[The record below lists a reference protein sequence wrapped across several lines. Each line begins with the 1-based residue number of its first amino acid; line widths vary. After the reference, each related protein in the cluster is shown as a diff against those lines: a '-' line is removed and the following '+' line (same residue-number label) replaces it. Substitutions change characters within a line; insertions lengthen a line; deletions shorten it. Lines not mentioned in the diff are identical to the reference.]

1 MKTILYKFIYS
12 FPVQLFMLHFRRYQV
27 LLIFWLILFTTVN
40 GSFMKMFG
48 AISLFLAPEYIG
60 SVNFYGTFILGGAL
74 GLFIMSW
81 NIVTFILN
89 SKRFKFLATTNHP
102 FAKYCLNNAI
112 IPLALIIFIFVKL
125 YIYQRYNELNI
136 PGNILILM
144 SGLFMGIVLFLFIS
158 FTYFFSANKTILR
171 SIQRKMGGTRKLL
184 EQIRTKEAQ
193 HDDDALRVDNYLN
206 AVFKSRRARNV
217 DHYNKH
223 FLDFVFR
230 RHHFAALITMIFA
243 VIFLLIMSYL
253 TAYPAF
259 RIPAG
264 ASILIFFSILIGF
277 SGAFAYIFGTWSI
290 PLLIIGILLL
300 NAALKDDIIDTRSK
314 AYGLDY
320 THKDERPEYQF
331 RYLDSLFT
339 PQLAQKDEDST
350 VQILNRWRGKF
361 PSYTKPKMIIINV
374 SGGGT
379 RSATWCMDVMQRADS
394 LMGGSLMD
402 HTVLITGASGGMIA
416 ATYFRELYL
425 EKLQGKEI
433 NLYSK
438 RYIEN
443 VSKDLLNAILSSFAI
458 NDFFTPFQRF
468 TLDGNRYS
476 IDRGYA
482 FERQLNIN
490 TDFALDKTLKDY
502 ERPVQEAKIPMI
514 FFTPTITTDGRKLI
528 ITSQPVSYMTW
539 PQYIRPHRN
548 VRDVDGVDFCRY
560 FAKFHPEDLR
570 ITTALR
576 MSATFPYVL
585 PNVYLPTR
593 PIIDV
598 MDAGIRDN
606 YGQETSLRFLH
617 VFRDWINENTSG
629 VIFIQI
635 RDSHKNEVLPIEK
648 QKGLMDMILEPLF
661 TMQHNWSAFQDYEHD
676 DLTAYAEHFFKVPF
690 SRIIFQYVPKK
701 GTEAA
706 ALNWHL
712 TGREKFDIYQSLF
725 NPGNTNA
732 FHYLLEMIKQ

>member
-12 FPVQLFMLHFRRYQV
+12 FPVQLVMLHFRRYQI
-27 LLIFWLILFTTVN
+27 LLLFWLILFTTVN

-48 AISLFLAPEYIG
+48 AISLFLAPEYLG

-102 FAKYCLNNAI
+102 FAKYCLNNAV
-112 IPLALIIFIFVKL
+112 IPLVLIIFVFVKFYL
-125 YIYQRYNELNI
+125 YQKHNELSVT
-136 PGNILILM
+136 GNILILM
-144 SGLFMGIVLFLFIS
+144 SGLLSGMVLFLFIS
-158 FTYFFSANKTILR
+158 FTYFFSANRTILR
-171 SIQRKMGGTRKLL
+171 SIQRQMGGTRRLL

-193 HDDDALRVDNYLN
+193 QDDNALKVDNYLN
-206 AVFKSRRARNV
+206 SVFHSKRARNV

-243 VIFLLIMSYL
+243 VIFLIIMSYL

-277 SGAFAYIFGTWSI
+277 SGAFAYLFGTWSI
-290 PLLIIGILLL
+290 PLLVVGVLLL
-300 NAALKDDIIDTRSK
+300 NAAVKDDIIDTRSK

-320 THKDERPEYQF
+320 THITERPEYNF
-331 RYLDSLFT
+331 HYLDSLFS
-339 PQLAQKDEDST
+339 PQLAQQDEANT
-350 VQILNRWRGKF
+350 LLMLNRWKSKF
-361 PSYTKPKMIIINV
+361 PQHVKPKMIILNV

-394 LMGGSLMD
+394 LMGGTLMD
-402 HTVLITGASGGMIA
+402 HTALITGASGGMIA

-425 EKLQGKEI
+425 EKLEGKKI
-433 NLYSK
+433 DLYS
-438 RYIEN
+438 RSYVEN
-443 VSKDLLNAILSSFAI
+443 ISKDLLNAVLSSFAI

-468 TLDGNRYS
+468 TLDGNRYP

-490 TDFALDKTLKDY
+490 TDYVLAKTLKDY
-502 ERPVQEAKIPMI
+502 EKPVQEAKIPMI
-514 FFTPTITTDGRKLI
+514 IFTPTITTDGRKLLI
-528 ITSQPVSYMTW
+528 ASQPVSYMTW
-539 PQYIRPHRN
+539 PEYGGPHRN
-548 VRDVDGVDFCRY
+548 IRDVDGVDFCRY

-585 PNVYLPTR
+585 PNVYLPTH

-617 VFRDWINENTSG
+617 VFRDWINANTGG
-629 VIFIQI
+629 VVFIQI
-635 RDSHKNEVLPIEK
+635 RDSHKNEMLPVQK
-648 QKGLMDMILEPLF
+648 QKNLMDMILEPLF
-661 TMQHNWSAFQDYEHD
+661 TMQRNWSAFQDYEHD
-676 DLTAYAEHFFKVPF
+676 DLTAYAAHFLQVPF
-690 SRIIFQYVPKK
+690 SKIVFQYVPKK
-701 GTEAA
+701 GTEMA

-725 NPGNTNA
+725 SPSNTLA
-732 FHYLLEMIKQ
+732 FKYLLETLNH

>member
-1 MKTILYKFIYS
+1 MKKVLYKFIYS
-12 FPVQLFMLHFRRYQV
+12 FPVQLFMLHFRRFQI
-27 LLIFWLILFTTVN
+27 LLLFWLVLFTTVN
-40 GSFMKMFG
+40 GSFAKMFG
-48 AISLFLAPEYIG
+48 AISLFLAPEYLG
-60 SVNFYGTFILGGAL
+60 SVNFYGTFILGGAIA
-74 GLFIMSW
+74 LFIMSW
-81 NIVTFILN
+81 NIVTFILH

-102 FAKYCLNNAI
+102 FAKYCLNNII
-112 IPLALIIFIFVKL
+112 IPLAFIVFTFIKL
-125 YIYQRYNELNI
+125 YLYQRYNELNTV
-136 PGNILILM
+136 GNILVLM
-144 SGLFMGIVLFLFIS
+144 GGLFLGMFVFFFIS
-158 FTYFFSANKTILR
+158 FTYFFSANRTILR
-171 SIQRKMGGTRKLL
+171 SIQRKMGGPRKLL
-184 EQIRTKEAQ
+184 EQIRTKESQ
-193 HDDDALRVDNYLN
+193 HDDDALKVDNYLN
-206 AVFKSRRARNV
+206 SIFRSKRARNV

-230 RHHFAALITMIFA
+230 RHHFAALLTMIIA
-243 VIFLLIMSYL
+243 VIFLVIMSYL

-290 PLLIIGILLL
+290 PLLVVGILLL
-300 NAALKDDIIDTRSK
+300 NAAVKDDIIDTRSK

-320 THKDERPEYQF
+320 THISARPQYNF
-331 RYLDSLFT
+331 HYLDSLFT
-339 PQLAQKDEDST
+339 PLLAREDELKT
-350 VQILNRWRGKF
+350 IQILNNWRNKF
-361 PSYTKPKMIIINV
+361 PAGNKPKMVIINV

-394 LMGGSLMD
+394 LLGGNLMN

-425 EKLQGKEI
+425 EKIQGKKI
-433 NLYSK
+433 DLYN
-438 RYIEN
+438 RCYVEN
-443 VSKDLLNAILSSFAI
+443 ISKDLLNAILSSFAI

-468 TLDGNRYS
+468 TLNGNRYP

-490 TDFALDKTLKDY
+490 TDNALDKTLKDY
-502 ERPVQEAKIPMI
+502 EKPVEEALIPMI
-514 FFTPTITTDGRKLI
+514 IYTPTITTDGRKLLI
-528 ITSQPVSYMTW
+528 ASQPISYMAW
-539 PQYIRPHRN
+539 PQYINPHRK

-560 FAKFHPEDLR
+560 FSMFHPEDLR

-585 PNVYLPTR
+585 PNVYLPTH

-598 MDAGIRDN
+598 MDAGLRDN
-606 YGQETSLRFLH
+606 YGQETSLRYLH
-617 VFRDWINENTSG
+617 VFRNWINANTSG

-635 RDSHKNEVLPIEK
+635 RDSHKNEVLPIEQNK
-648 QKGLMDMILEPLF
+648 NLEDMIFEPLF
-661 TMQHNWSAFQDYEHD
+661 TMQRNWSAFQDYEHD
-676 DLTAYAEHFFKVPF
+676 DLTAYAEHFFQVPF

-701 GTEAA
+701 GTETA

-712 TGREKFDIYQSLF
+712 TGREKFDIHQSLL
-725 NPGNTNA
+725 NPANTEA
-732 FHYLLEMIKQ
+732 FHYLLQMMR

>member
-1 MKTILYKFIYS
+1 MKKVLYKFIYS
-12 FPVQLFMLHFRRYQV
+12 FPMQLFLLHFRRFQV
-27 LLIFWLILFTTVN
+27 LLLFWLVLFTTVN
-40 GSFMKMFG
+40 GSFAKMFG
-48 AISLFLAPEYIG
+48 AISLFLAPEYLG
-60 SVNFYGTFILGGAL
+60 SVNFYGTFILGCAIA
-74 GLFIMSW
+74 LFIMSW
-81 NIVTFILN
+81 NIVTFILH

-102 FAKYCLNNAI
+102 LAKYCLNNGV
-112 IPLALIIFIFVKL
+112 IPLAFIIFILIKL
-125 YIYQRYNELNI
+125 YLFQRYNELNSV
-136 PGNILILM
+136 GNILILM
-144 SGLFMGIVLFLFIS
+144 AGLFLGMFVFFFIS
-158 FTYFFSANKTILR
+158 FTYFFSANRTILR
-171 SIQRKMGGTRKLL
+171 SIQRKMGGPRKLL
-184 EQIRTKEAQ
+184 EQVRTKESQ
-193 HDDDALRVDNYLN
+193 HDDDALKVDNYLN
-206 AVFKSRRARNV
+206 SVFKSKRARNV

-230 RHHFAALITMIFA
+230 RHHFAALLTMIIA
-243 VIFLLIMSYL
+243 VIFLIFMSYL
-253 TAYPAF
+253 TVYPAF

-277 SGAFAYIFGTWSI
+277 SGAFAYVFGTWSI
-290 PLLIIGILLL
+290 PLLVLGILLL
-300 NAALKDDIIDTRSK
+300 NAAIKDDIIDTRSK

-320 THKDERPEYQF
+320 THRDKRPEYSF
-331 RYLDSLFT
+331 HYLDSLFT
-339 PQLAQKDEDST
+339 PALAEEDELKT
-350 VQILNRWRGKF
+350 LQTLNNWRRKF
-361 PSYTKPKMIIINV
+361 PADSKPKMIIINV

-379 RSATWCMDVMQRADS
+379 RSATWCMDVLQRADS
-394 LMGGSLMD
+394 LLGGDLMD

-425 EKLQGKEI
+425 EKINGKNI

-438 RYIEN
+438 QYVEN
-443 VSKDLLNAILSSFAI
+443 ISKDLLNAILSSFAI

-468 TLDGNRYS
+468 SLDGNRYPK
-476 IDRGYA
+476 DRGFA

-490 TDFALDKTLKDY
+490 TNNALDKTLKDY
-502 ERPVQEAKIPMI
+502 EKPVAEAEIPMI
-514 FFTPTITTDGRKLI
+514 IFTPTITTDGRKLLI
-528 ITSQPVSYMTW
+528 SSQPISYMTW
-539 PQYIRPHRN
+539 PQYIRPHRK

-560 FAKFHPEDLR
+560 FSMFHPEDLR

-606 YGQETSLRFLH
+606 YGQETSLRYLH
-617 VFRDWINENTSG
+617 VFRNWINNNTSG

-635 RDSHKNEVLPIEK
+635 RDSHKNEVLPIQQ
-648 QKGLMDMILEPLF
+648 QKNLMDMILEPLF
-661 TMQHNWSAFQDYEHD
+661 TMQRNWSAFQDYEHD
-676 DLTAYAEHFFKVPF
+676 DLTAYAEHFFQVPF

-701 GTEAA
+701 GTETA

-725 NPGNTNA
+725 NPTNTKA
-732 FHYLLEMIKQ
+732 FRYLLQTMKQ